1 VSKRSIS
8 ISGHATSLWIETE
21 FWDAL
26 KLIAHERQMTLAGLV
41 TEIDGSRSYN
51 LSSALRVYTLNYFRK
66 LP

>member
-8 ISGHATSLWIETE
+8 ISGHSTSLWIEQE

-26 KLIAHERQMTLAGLV
+26 KEIAKSRGTTLADLV
-41 TEIDGSRSYN
+41 AEVDTTRGNN
-51 LSSALRVYTLNYFRK
+51 LSSALRVYVLNYFRK